1 MHRHHTGTAL
11 RVVRRRA
18 TLQARKGASESGAVL
33 PASGGSSSGAA
44 QKATAAAAQ
53 ACEASSS
60 APMPSRQQLR
70 TLFMHSAVPMVGFGL
85 MDQLVMISC
94 GDLIDNT
101 FGVRF
106 GLATLTAAACGQVV
120 SDLTGVCFGGV
131 VGGFAAKLGLP
142 APDLTSAQRNLKRV
156 RRVATAGAACGVV
169 CGCLTGMS
177 LLLLLDTTAKEREKK
192 QREMETIFRTIM
204 DHSHDLM
211 GADMCSLFIVDEAK
225 NELWSKVATD
235 SDGTVS
241 SAKPKLITVPLSK
254 PSIAGEV
261 VRTGRLI
268 NVADCYK
275 DPRFYQGVDDKFQ
288 QRTRNLLAVPVLAPD
303 GRVIAVIEMMN
314 KRSGAFGP
322 GDEKLCTML
331 AHHVAVFFRQLQG
344 DSNE

>member
-1 MHRHHTGTAL
+1 
-11 RVVRRRA
+11 
-18 TLQARKGASESGAVL
+18 
-33 PASGGSSSGAA
+33 
-44 QKATAAAAQ
+44 
-53 ACEASSS
+53 
-60 APMPSRQQLR
+60 
-70 TLFMHSAVPMVGFGL
+70 
-85 MDQLVMISC
+85 
-94 GDLIDNT
+94 
-101 FGVRF
+101 
-106 GLATLTAAACGQVV
+106 
-120 SDLTGVCFGGV
+120 
-131 VGGFAAKLGLP
+131 
-142 APDLTSAQRNLKRV
+142 
-156 RRVATAGAACGVV
+156 
-169 CGCLTGMS
+169 MS